1 MSVESGLGAAVD
13 RPVEGPS
20 SPPTVRSRQPLIGR
34 ARSRRG
40 ARGAQ
45 RADAL
50 ADAVSTPAF
59 RVIGRGRPRRRG
71 RRVKRVVRR
80 IELWSVLKV
89 SLVFNTVML
98 GVALGSIA
106 VLWGLANTTGL
117 IDDLEGFL
125 RDAGFED
132 FRFEGERMFRQ
143 VAFLGAVAALAFT
156 VFAVLA
162 TALVNLISEIT
173 GGIRFIVIEEII
185 DDDDDD
191 GPAGPPRGAP
201 APSTPP
207 VFPPTAPPRPGPRS

>member
-1 MSVESGLGAAVD
+1 M
-13 RPVEGPS
+13 
-20 SPPTVRSRQPLIGR
+20 
-34 ARSRRG
+34 
-40 ARGAQ
+40 
-45 RADAL
+45 
-50 ADAVSTPAF
+50 
-59 RVIGRGRPRRRG
+59 
-71 RRVKRVVRR
+71 
-80 IELWSVLKV
+80 LKV